1 MKHLALDVS
10 LPFLCALF
18 LATTGTSSRAVEI
31 KVVAP
36 IPLQTTLN
44 ALVPD
49 FEKSSGHRVMMTYG
63 TSGAVADRVRS
74 GQPADVAVMAAPLV
88 DALAKEGKVESR
100 VDLAKAGIGV
110 FTRRGAPKADV
121 SSVEAFKRALLAAKS
136 IGYVNPALGVQVGI
150 YISNLLER
158 LGMAEELKPKVTL
171 FSVDEAFEHVAK
183 GEVEIGFNLISE
195 IVAAPGVELVGPFP
209 TEIQNSLLYAAT
221 IVVGSKEQEGGRTL
235 IRFISSPAA
244 AAILKAKGFDPP

>member
-1 MKHLALDVS
+1 MKLLVLDVS
-10 LPFLCALF
+10 LPFLCALI

-31 KVVAP
+31 KVAAS

-49 FEKSSGHRVMMTYG
+49 FEKSSGHKVMITYG
-63 TSGAVADRVRS
+63 TSGAVADRVRG
-74 GQPADVAVMAAPLV
+74 GQPADIVLTAAPLV
-88 DALAKEGKVESR
+88 DALAKEGKVASR
-100 VDLAKAGIGV
+100 VDLAKVGIGV
-110 FTRRGAPKADV
+110 FARRGAPKADI

-150 YISNLLER
+150 YVSSLLGR
-158 LGMAEELKPKVTL
+158 LGLAEELKPKIRL
-171 FSVDEAFEHVAK
+171 FAVDEWFEHVAN
-183 GEVEIGFNLISE
+183 GEVEIGLNLISE
-195 IVAAPGVELVGPFP
+195 IVAEPRVELVGPLP
-209 TEIQNSLLYAAT
+209 TEIQSNTLYAAT
-221 IVVGSKEQEGGRTL
+221 IVVVSKEQEVGRAL